1 MRRAMRSL
9 AAIPLLIGMAGMT
22 SVFDDPG
29 ERVPATSSSA
39 PIAVDAQVR
48 AQAEPTT
55 AEPDGDGTGRDG
67 TGRDETNRADEA
79 LDATR
84 TDRFPWARMPDLRVL
99 PPSDLHV
106 VDERDQGGPLRLK
119 FTTVIWNGGEGPME
133 VWGDPSED
141 GESLAVEQVLFDE
154 DGRKRPAGPVGSF
167 DFEHRHGHLHLT
179 SFARYELWTLD
190 GDAPGEL
197 VAENPKVG
205 FCLMDNFV
213 VDEETAADEPTYLGC
228 EAEVQGISPG
238 YGDEYVAQL
247 YEQDL
252 EIDGLPDGRYR
263 LVNVANPDGELSE
276 ARLDNNAAHVDVVL
290 RDGTVTSAGD

>member
-1 MRRAMRSL
+1 MRRAMRCL
-9 AAIPLLIGMAGMT
+9 AAIGLLIGVTGMT
-22 SVFDDPG
+22 SVFDEPG
-29 ERVPATSSSA
+29 ERAAATSPSA
-39 PIAVDAQVR
+39 PIAVDAQVD
-48 AQAEPTT
+48 AQAEPTP
-55 AEPDGDGTGRDG
+55 AEPGSDDTGRDDTDRND
-67 TGRDETNRADEA
+67 TGDHTGDEA
-79 LDATR
+79 TE
-84 TDRFPWARMPDLRVL
+84 TDPFPGARMPDLRVL

-106 VDERDQGGPLRLK
+106 VDERSQGGSLRLK
-119 FTTVIWNGGEGPME
+119 FTTVIWNDGEGPME

-141 GESLAVEQVLFDE
+141 GESLAVEQVLLDE

-190 GDAPGEL
+190 GGTPGEL

-213 VDEETAADEPTYLGC
+213 VDEATAADDPTYLGC
-228 EAEVQGISPG
+228 EAEIQGISPG

-252 EIDGLPDGRYR
+252 EIGGLPNGRYR
-263 LVNVANPDGELSE
+263 LVNVANPDGELRE
-276 ARLDNNAAHVDVVL
+276 ARLDNNAAHIDVVL
-290 RDGTVTSAGD
+290 RDGTVTPVGD